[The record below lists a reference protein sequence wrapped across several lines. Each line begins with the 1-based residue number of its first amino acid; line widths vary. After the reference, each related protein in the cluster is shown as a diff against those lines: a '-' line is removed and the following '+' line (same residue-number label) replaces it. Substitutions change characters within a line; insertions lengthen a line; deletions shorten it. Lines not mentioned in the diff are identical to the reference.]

1 LKSAGLFVKLTSEN
15 HETPTRGA
23 AMKPIS
29 RRQFL
34 QQAALAA
41 GVVASDRIARAA
53 DARVEPAT
61 SRGPGVRFAVR
72 CPFKTGDLR
81 ERALLLHRL
90 GYDGIELGHEYI
102 GRPVSS
108 ILSDLKGTGIVVS
121 AIVGSIQLLDP
132 DPAVRAKAVELDRKR
147 LEMARALGAVGVIEV
162 PTFGACR
169 FPDVAG
175 TPGPHAVE
183 DRLLIGALKQ
193 LAPDVQRTGVKIL
206 LEPLTK
212 KETHYMNLQGHG
224 ARIIE
229 QSGGQCAR
237 LLSDF
242 YHMQME
248 EQDIAATLTRYGKYT
263 GYVHL
268 ADGVKRTEPGSLP
281 FDYRPG
287 FRALKKAG
295 YRGWLTVES
304 GASDDPDLALER
316 ALKYVRRQWH
326 DA

>member
-1 LKSAGLFVKLTSEN
+1 MN
-15 HETPTRGA
+15 RIP
-23 AMKPIS
+23 

-34 QQAALAA
+34 QQAAVAA
-41 GVVASDRIARAA
+41 AVVASDRVVGAA
-53 DARVEPAT
+53 DAPAEPTT
-61 SRGPGVRFAVR
+61 SSGPGVRFAVR
-72 CPFKTGDLR
+72 GPFSTNDLR
-81 ERALLLHRL
+81 KRALLLQRL
-90 GYDGIELGHEYI
+90 GYDGIELGREFLD
-102 GRPVSS
+102 RSVDS
-108 ILSDLKGTGIVVS
+108 ILSDLEGTGIVVS

-169 FPDVAG
+169 FPEVAG

-183 DRLLIGALKQ
+183 DRLLIEALKQ

-212 KETHYMNLQGHG
+212 KETHYMNLQAHG

-248 EQDIAATLTRYGKYT
+248 EQDIADTLTRYGKYT
-263 GYVHL
+263 GYVHM

-287 FRALKKAG
+287 FKALKKAG
-295 YRGWLTVES
+295 FCGWLTVES
-304 GASDDPDLALER
+304 GASDNPDAALER
-316 ALKYVRRQWH
+316 ALKYVRRQWQE
-326 DA
+326 A

>member
-1 LKSAGLFVKLTSEN
+1 MSRI
-15 HETPTRGA
+15 P
-23 AMKPIS
+23 

-34 QQAALAA
+34 QQAVLAA
-41 GVVASDRIARAA
+41 AAVVSDRIVCAA
-53 DARVEPAT
+53 DAPAEPTTNA
-61 SRGPGVRFAVR
+61 GPGVLFGVR
-72 CPFKTGDLR
+72 SPFGTDDLR
-81 ERALLLHRL
+81 KRALLLQRL
-90 GYDGIELGHEYI
+90 GYDGIELGREFLDRSV
-102 GRPVSS
+102 GS

-121 AIVGSIQLLDP
+121 AIVGSVQLLDP
-132 DPAVRAKAVELDRKR
+132 DPTVRAKAVELDRKR
-147 LEMARALGAVGVIEV
+147 LEMARDLGAEAVIEV
-162 PTFGACR
+162 PTFGPCR
-169 FPDVAG
+169 FPEAAG

-183 DRLLIGALKQ
+183 DRLLIDALKQ

-212 KETHYMNLQGHG
+212 KRTHYMNLQGHG

-229 QSGGQCAR
+229 QSGGRCAR

-248 EQDIAATLTRYGKYT
+248 EPDIGDTLRRYGKYT

-287 FRALKKAG
+287 FKAIKKAG
-295 YRGWLTVES
+295 YCGWLTVES
-304 GASDDPDLALER
+304 SASDDPDAALER
-316 ALKYVRRQWH
+316 ALKYVRRQWQE
-326 DA
+326 ASIAS

>member
-1 LKSAGLFVKLTSEN
+1 MM
-15 HETPTRGA
+15 TRI
-23 AMKPIS
+23 P

-34 QQAALAA
+34 QKAALASA
-41 GVVASDRIARAA
+41 AIASNRGVVAA
-53 DARVEPAT
+53 DASASPGT
-61 SRGPGVRFAVR
+61 KRGPAVRFGVRS
-72 CPFKTGDLR
+72 PFKANDLR
-81 ERALLLHRL
+81 RRALLLQRL
-90 GYDGIELGHEYI
+90 GYDGIELGREFLD
-102 GRPVSS
+102 RSVDS
-108 ILSDLKGTGIVVS
+108 ILADLKGTGIVVS

-132 DPAVRAKAVELDRKR
+132 DPAVRAKGVELDRQR
-147 LEMARALGAVGVIEV
+147 LEMARALGAAALIEV
-162 PTFGACR
+162 PTFGPCR
-169 FPDVAG
+169 FPETAG

-183 DRLLIGALKQ
+183 NRLLVDALKQ

-206 LEPLTK
+206 LEPLSK
-212 KETHYMNLQGHG
+212 KETHYMNLQDHG

-248 EQDIAATLTRYGKYT
+248 ERDIADTLTRFGKYV

-287 FRALKKAG
+287 FKALKRAG
-295 YRGWLTVES
+295 YSGWLTVES
-304 GASDDPDLALER
+304 RASDDPEAALER
-316 ALKYVRRQWH
+316 ALRYVRRQWQE
-326 DA
+326 A

>member
-1 LKSAGLFVKLTSEN
+1 MS
-15 HETPTRGA
+15 R
-23 AMKPIS
+23 IS

-34 QQAALAA
+34 QQATLAA
-41 GVVASDRIARAA
+41 AAAASGRVVAAA
-53 DARVEPAT
+53 DAPAGPAT
-61 SRGPGVRFAVR
+61 SQGPGVRFGAR
-72 CPFKTGDLR
+72 CPFKTNDLR
-81 ERALLLHRL
+81 QRALLLQRL
-90 GYDGIELGHEYI
+90 GYDGIELGPEFLD
-102 GRPVSS
+102 RSVDS
-108 ILSDLKGTGIVVS
+108 ILADLKGTGIVVS
-121 AIVGSIQLLDP
+121 AIVGSIKLLDP

-147 LEMARALGAVGVIEV
+147 LEMARALGAAGVIEV
-162 PTFGACR
+162 PTFGPCR
-169 FPDVAG
+169 FPEAAG
-175 TPGPHAVE
+175 TPRPHAVE

-212 KETHYMNLQGHG
+212 KETHYMNLQSHG

-229 QSGGQCAR
+229 QSGSQCAR

-248 EQDIAATLTRYGKYT
+248 EKDIEATLTRYGRYT
-263 GYVHL
+263 GYVHM

-304 GASDDPDLALER
+304 GASDDPEAALER
-316 ALKYVRRQWH
+316 ALKYVQRQWRE
-326 DA
+326 A

>member
-1 LKSAGLFVKLTSEN
+1 M
-15 HETPTRGA
+15 PTKEAIMHRI
-23 AMKPIS
+23 P

-34 QQAALAA
+34 KQAALATA
-41 GVVASDRIARAA
+41 TVLPHGFVTAVDAPASPPTR
-53 DARVEPAT
+53 
-61 SRGPGVRFAVR
+61 SGLGVRFGVR
-72 CPFKTGDLR
+72 GPFKTSNLR
-81 ERALLLHRL
+81 QRALLLQRL
-90 GYDGIELGHEYI
+90 GYEGIELGREFLD
-102 GRPVSS
+102 RSVES

-132 DPAVRAKAVELDRKR
+132 DPVVRAKAVELDRKR
-147 LEMARALGAVGVIEV
+147 LKMARALGAEFVIEV
-162 PTFGACR
+162 PTFGPCR
-169 FPDVAG
+169 FPEAAG
-175 TPGPHAVE
+175 TPAPHVVE
-183 DRLLIGALKQ
+183 DRLLIDALKQ
-193 LAPDVQRTGVKIL
+193 LAPDVERTGVKIL

-229 QSGGQCAR
+229 QAGGQCAR

-248 EQDIAATLTRYGKYT
+248 EQDIADTLARYGKYT

-287 FRALKKAG
+287 FKALKKAG
-295 YRGWLTVES
+295 YHGWLTVES
-304 GASDDPDLALER
+304 SASDDPDAALER
-316 ALKYVRRQWH
+316 ALKYVRRQWQE
-326 DA
+326 A

>member
-1 LKSAGLFVKLTSEN
+1 MN
-15 HETPTRGA
+15 RIP
-23 AMKPIS
+23 

-34 QQAALAA
+34 QQAALATA
-41 GVVASDRIARAA
+41 AVASNRV
-53 DARVEPAT
+53 DAPAGPAT
-61 SRGPGVRFAVR
+61 SRGPGVRFGVR
-72 CPFKTGDLR
+72 CPFKTNDLR
-81 ERALLLHRL
+81 KRALLLQRL
-90 GYDGIELGHEYI
+90 GYDGIELGREFLD
-102 GRPVSS
+102 RSVDS
-108 ILSDLKGTGIVVS
+108 ILSELKGTGIVVS

-147 LEMARALGAVGVIEV
+147 LEMARALGAVAVIEV
-162 PTFGACR
+162 PTFGPCR
-169 FPDVAG
+169 FPEAAG
-175 TPGPHAVE
+175 TAGPHAVE
-183 DRLLIGALKQ
+183 DRLLIAALQQ

-206 LEPLTK
+206 LEPLSK

-248 EQDIAATLTRYGKYT
+248 ERDIGDTLTRYGKYT
-263 GYVHL
+263 GYVHM

-287 FRALKKAG
+287 FKALKKAG
-295 YRGWLTVES
+295 YCGWLTVES
-304 GASDDPDLALER
+304 KASDDADLALER
-316 ALKYVRRQWH
+316 ALKYVRRQWQE
-326 DA
+326 A

>member
-1 LKSAGLFVKLTSEN
+1 MN
-15 HETPTRGA
+15 RIP
-23 AMKPIS
+23 

-34 QQAALAA
+34 QQATLAA
-41 GVVASDRIARAA
+41 AMVASDRVVDAA
-53 DARVEPAT
+53 DARAEPTT
-61 SRGPGVRFAVR
+61 SPSPGVRFGVR
-72 CPFKTGDLR
+72 GPFGTDDLR
-81 ERALLLHRL
+81 KRALLLQRL
-90 GYDGIELGHEYI
+90 GYDGIELGREFLDRSV
-102 GRPVSS
+102 GS

-132 DPAVRAKAVELDRKR
+132 DPTVRAQAVELDRKR
-147 LEMARALGAVGVIEV
+147 LEMARALGAMAVIEV
-162 PTFGACR
+162 PTFGPCR
-169 FPDVAG
+169 FPDAAG

-183 DRLLIGALKQ
+183 DRLLIDALKQ

-212 KETHYMNLQGHG
+212 KETHYLNLQAHG

-229 QSGGQCAR
+229 QAGGQCAR

-248 EQDIAATLTRYGKYT
+248 EGDIADTMTRYGKYT
-263 GYVHL
+263 GYVHM

-287 FRALKKAG
+287 FKALKKAG
-295 YRGWLTVES
+295 YCGWLTVES
-304 GASDDPDLALER
+304 NASDDPDAALER
-316 ALKYVRRQWH
+316 ALKYVRRQWQE
-326 DA
+326 A